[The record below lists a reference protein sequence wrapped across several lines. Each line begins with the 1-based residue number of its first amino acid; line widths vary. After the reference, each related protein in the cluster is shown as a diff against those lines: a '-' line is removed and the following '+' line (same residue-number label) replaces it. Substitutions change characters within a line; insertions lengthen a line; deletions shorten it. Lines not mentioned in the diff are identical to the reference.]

1 MERELKRDVSTIYM
15 RQNVDY
21 ISYMK
26 CILLLGMLFGHVLV
40 FVYEKD
46 LDLVTYRGTKY
57 FIIAILAEYFHLI
70 TFSGYFF
77 CFGYLCN
84 LVYFNSEDL
93 KKTRNKILNSS
104 WRMLVGFYI
113 SAFSFKI
120 LVYPGI
126 NWEISQEN
134 IINILILKDI
144 PGFSEFLI
152 SYFALMILIYLFF
165 PIFKNIFG
173 IRGIFLLLLS
183 LFLFVLSYIV
193 PYDKIDSRLGLYIG
207 STKFSSFPVLLYFP
221 YYLLGGY
228 FSQNKKNILN
238 NRWLV
243 SLLALGTIIYLNYI
257 YIYGISPS
265 RFPPSFIW
273 LIGGLLFVYI
283 YFFICFYFDKWISK
297 INCLKGLSNFMIEL
311 GQNTFYYLILS
322 NFFLF
327 AYGRIFSKQGLTFTL
342 IIFLIIILV
351 PYYLLKIAR
360 PLKRN

>member
-1 MERELKRDVSTIYM
+1 MERELKRNILTIYM

-46 LDLVTYRGTKY
+46 LDLVTHRGTKY

-77 CFGYLCN
+77 CFEYLCN

-134 IINILILKDI
+134 IINIIILKDI

-193 PYDKIDSRLGLYIG
+193 PYDKIDSRIGLYIG

-243 SLLALGTIIYLNYI
+243 SLLALG
-257 YIYGISPS
+257 
-265 RFPPSFIW
+265 
-273 LIGGLLFVYI
+273 
-283 YFFICFYFDKWISK
+283 CFYFDKWISK

-322 NFFLF
+322 NIFLF
-327 AYGRIFSKQGLTFTL
+327 AYGRIFSKQGLTFTI